1 MFIYYPQHLPGMK
14 SIVPYVGLEP
24 KQTNKQTQQTNKQK
38 HNVMML
44 HVVDT
49 VNKMI
54 QGMRPLDLSS
64 FLNTKAPQIFHCKLL
79 ELEI

>member
-1 MFIYYPQHLPGMK
+1 
-14 SIVPYVGLEP
+14 
-24 KQTNKQTQQTNKQK
+24 
-38 HNVMML
+38 MML

-79 ELEI
+79 ELEIWE